1 MKNINLKQ
9 FIILVMAIVV
19 ASCQNNNQEQTAILP
34 TDENQVQKELLIYV
48 GAASKPPTEEIV
60 KQFEQETGIKVN
72 AIFGG
77 SGYVMSQMKLAGKGD
92 IYFPGSSDYME
103 IAKRENLVFPET
115 EKRVVY
121 LVNAI
126 NVQKGNPKNI
136 QSLKDLCK
144 PGIKVVIANPEGVCV
159 GSYAV
164 EIIEKNLS
172 EQEKKQFR
180 ENLKNYTES
189 CDKTAAAISLKTVD
203 AVIGWRVFQYWN
215 PELIETIPL
224 KSTEI
229 VRIGYIPI
237 AVATYSKNK
246 KLAQQFINYVTGE
259 KGKAIFKKY
268 SYFATPKEAEKYIGV
283 SKPVGGE
290 YVVPNS
296 WLNK

>member
-1 MKNINLKQ
+1 MKMKKLIWAFIAIVFLGFIPKNIN
-9 FIILVMAIVV
+9 A
-19 ASCQNNNQEQTAILP
+19 QTK
-34 TDENQVQKELLIYV
+34 NELLIYV

-60 KQFEQETGIKVN
+60 ASFQKETGIKVK

-77 SGYVMSQMKLAGKGD
+77 SGYVMSQMKLSGKGD

-103 IAKRENLVFPET
+103 IAKREKLVFPET
-115 EKRVVY
+115 EQQVVY

-144 PGIKVVIANPEGVCV
+144 PGIKVAIANPEGVCV
-159 GSYAV
+159 GTYAV

-172 EQEKKQFR
+172 KTEKEQFR
-180 ENLKNYTES
+180 KNLSNYTES
-189 CDKTAAAISLKTVD
+189 CDKTASAIVLKTVD

-215 PELIETIPL
+215 PDLIETIPL
-224 KSTEI
+224 KKEEI

-237 AVATYSKNK
+237 AVATYTQNRKQ
-246 KLAQQFINYVTGE
+246 AQQFIDYVIGP

-268 SYFATPKEAEKYIGV
+268 SYFSSPKEAEKYIGTK
-283 SKPVGGE
+283 KPVGGE
-290 YVVPNS
+290 YEMPNG
-296 WLNK
+296 WIK

>member
-1 MKNINLKQ
+1 MKNSILLLLLCVLFIN
-9 FIILVMAIVV
+9 IIVYA
-19 ASCQNNNQEQTAILP
+19 
-34 TDENQVQKELLIYV
+34 QKDNKSLLIYV

-60 KQFEQETGIKVN
+60 AQFQKETGIKVE

-77 SGYVMSQMKLAGKGD
+77 SGYIMSQMKLAGKGD

-103 IAKRENLVFPET
+103 IAKREKLVFPET
-115 EKRVVY
+115 EKKIVY

-144 PGIKVVIANPEGVCV
+144 PDIKVAIANPEGVCV
-159 GSYAV
+159 GAYAV
-164 EIIEKNLS
+164 EIIEKNLT
-172 EQEKKQFR
+172 EEEKKQFR
-180 ENLKNYTES
+180 KNLSNYTES
-189 CDKTAAAISLKTVD
+189 CDKTASAIALKTVD

-224 KSTEI
+224 KKEEI
-229 VRIGYIPI
+229 IRIGYIPI
-237 AVATYSKNK
+237 AISTYTKDK
-246 KLAQQFINYVTGE
+246 KTAQKFIDYVNGP

-268 SYFATPKEAEKYIGV
+268 SYFATPAEAEKYIGAK
-283 SKPVGGE
+283 KPVGGE
-290 YVVPNS
+290 YVVPAS